1 VEKTGGFF
9 GGNEHY
15 ENEEGMIELYLGKAD
30 VNTYDKG
37 AEREFLVSNGAG
49 SYGSSTVIGA
59 NTRSGHGLLV
69 VRSKESE
76 THTVLISKLEE
87 TLHAG
92 NRKYQLSTNRYKDLI
107 YPDGFRYLQ
116 EYQGNPYPDI
126 LFVIHSVF
134 LRKSLFMPLNGTC
147 TVVRYELLAS
157 PKPVTLEIRP
167 LFAHRANDVTCP
179 DHSDAGFEAI
189 NSGNTI
195 NVSGRG
201 AVSHVSF
208 TGKPNQGLWS
218 EKPMWFEN
226 LVYEKNAESETP
238 SVDSL
243 WSPGYVTVKMEPGD
257 VIWEALSEEPISY
270 APEELDSLLKDTVER
285 QKLFVEGL
293 PISAKH
299 SHAQDLARSSCHLVS
314 ENVDS
319 FPAVISGFPSAQL
332 RARDTFIALP
342 GLALATGRIGL
353 ARGILSA
360 WLERSRAC
368 NGIMPASIGGGV
380 SVTGDIDSGL
390 WYLYALQK
398 YTAHAGLDFARENFA
413 ELADILDKYTQGLPE
428 LGAVMDGGTK
438 LIKYFNTTKTNN
450 WMSGDADGEPLVERK
465 GYLVEVN
472 ALWYDV
478 LRFMEE
484 TARAFEEGRLA
495 EKYSNLALEVKK
507 SFADI
512 FWNEPA
518 DYLYDWVDPTD
529 GRRDE
534 LIRPNA
540 IFSVSLPYA
549 VLPDEMGRS
558 VFATCWNQLYTTYG
572 LRTLDPH
579 NEKFK
584 GRAEGRPDQ
593 KKKARLRGMAWPW
606 LLGQFITAYMR
617 FNPGSAD
624 MGWRFVRPFTSH
636 LRRGCLGGI
645 AEYFDGV
652 MPYMPNGDVL
662 SAVSIGELLRVM
674 HEDLV

>member
-1 VEKTGGFF
+1 
-9 GGNEHY
+9 
-15 ENEEGMIELYLGKAD
+15 MYLGKAD

-87 TLHAG
+87 TLHSG
-92 NRKYQLSTNRYKDLI
+92 GRKYQLSTNRYKDLI

-116 EYQGNPYPDI
+116 EYQGNPYPDF

-134 LRKSLFMPLNGTC
+134 LRKSIFMPFNGTC
-147 TVVRYELLAS
+147 SVVRYELLAS

-167 LFAHRANDVTCP
+167 LFAHRTNGVTCP
-179 DHSDAGFEAI
+179 DHSGAGFEAI
-189 NSGNTI
+189 NSDGMV
-195 NVSGRG
+195 NVSGRD
-201 AVSHVSF
+201 ALSHVSF
-208 TGKPNQGLWS
+208 AGKPNQGIWC
-218 EKPMWFEN
+218 EKPLWFEN
-226 LVYEKNAESETP
+226 LVYEKNAETETP

-243 WSPGYVTVKMEPGD
+243 WSPGYVTVEMEPGD
-257 VIWEALSEEPISY
+257 VVWEVLSEEPISY
-270 APEELDSLLKDTVER
+270 MPEELDTMLKDTVER
-285 QKLFVEGL
+285 QQCFVEGL
-293 PISAKH
+293 PINAKH
-299 SHAQDLARSSCHLVS
+299 SLAQDLARSSRHLVS

-319 FPAVISGFPSAQL
+319 SPAVISGFPSAQL

-342 GLALATGRIGL
+342 GLTLATGRGET

-360 WLERSRAC
+360 WLERSRRC
-368 NGIMPASIGGGV
+368 RGIMPSYILGGE
-380 SVTGDIDSGL
+380 SVTEDIDSGL

-398 YTAHAGLDFARENFA
+398 YTAHVKFDFARENFA
-413 ELADILDKYTQGLPE
+413 ELADIIDKYIQGPPE

-438 LIKYFNTTKTNN
+438 LIKYFDTDKTKN

-478 LRFMEE
+478 LCFMDEA
-484 TARAFEEGRLA
+484 ARAIEGGPV
-495 EKYSNLALEVKK
+495 EKYSNLAMEVKK
-507 SFADI
+507 SFVDI
-512 FWNEPA
+512 FWNGAA
-518 DYLYDWVDPTD
+518 DYLYDWVDPAD

-549 VLPDEMGRS
+549 VLPDEMGRA

-593 KKKARLRGMAWPW
+593 KKKARLRGMACPW

-617 FNPGSAD
+617 FNPGNVD

-636 LRRGCLGGI
+636 LRRGCLGGV

-652 MPYMPNGDVL
+652 MPYMPNGDIL

-674 HEDLV
+674 HEDMA

>member
-1 VEKTGGFF
+1 
-9 GGNEHY
+9 
-15 ENEEGMIELYLGKAD
+15 MIELYLGKAD

-37 AEREFLVSNGAG
+37 AEREFLVSNGTG

-69 VRSKESE
+69 VRSKKSE
-76 THTVLISKLEE
+76 TNTVLVSKLEE
-87 TLHAG
+87 TLHAD

-116 EYQGNPYPDI
+116 EYQGNPYPDF

-134 LRKSLFMPLNGTC
+134 LRKSVFMPLGGTC

-157 PKPVTLEIRP
+157 PKLASQKPVTLEIRP
-167 LFAHRANDVTCP
+167 LFAHRGNDITCP
-179 DHSDAGFEAI
+179 DQSGAGFEAI
-189 NSGNTI
+189 HSGNTV

-201 AVSHVSF
+201 ALSHVSF
-208 TGKPNQGLWS
+208 AGKPDRRLWS

-243 WSPGYVTVKMEPGD
+243 WSPGYVTVDMEPGD
-257 VIWEALSEEPISY
+257 AFWEVLSEEPISY
-270 APEELDSLLKDTVER
+270 SPEELDSLLKDTVER
-285 QKLFVEGL
+285 QRYFVEGL
-293 PISAKH
+293 QISAKH
-299 SHAQDLARSSCHLVS
+299 NLAQDLARSSCHLVS

-319 FPAVISGFPSAQL
+319 SPAIISGFPSAQL

-342 GLALATGRIGL
+342 GLTLATGRIET
-353 ARGILSA
+353 ACGILSA
-360 WLERSRAC
+360 WLEHSRSC
-368 NGIMPASIGGGV
+368 DGIMPSYISGGEA
-380 SVTGDIDSGL
+380 VTGDIDSGL

-398 YTAHAGLDFARENFA
+398 YTAHAGMDFARENYA
-413 ELADILDKYTQGLPE
+413 ELGGILDKYRRGLPE
-428 LGAVMDGGTK
+428 LGAVVDGGTK
-438 LIKYFNTTKTNN
+438 LIKYFNTNKTNN
-450 WMSGDADGEPLVERK
+450 WMSGDVGGEPLVERK

-472 ALWYDV
+472 ALWHDI

-484 TARAFEEGRLA
+484 IARALGDGESA
-495 EKYSNLALEVKK
+495 EKYSNLAAEVKK
-507 SFADI
+507 SFIDI
-512 FWNEPA
+512 FWNRPA
-518 DYLYDWVDPTD
+518 GYLYDWVDPSD

-617 FNPGSAD
+617 FNRDGDD

-636 LRRGCLGGI
+636 LRRGCLGGV

-674 HEDLV
+674 YEDLS

>member
-1 VEKTGGFF
+1 
-9 GGNEHY
+9 
-15 ENEEGMIELYLGKAD
+15 MIELYLGKAD

-76 THTVLISKLEE
+76 THTVLVSKLEE
-87 TLHAG
+87 TLHAD
-92 NRKYQLSTNRYKDLI
+92 NRKYQLSTNRYKDLV

-116 EYQGNPYPDI
+116 EYQGNPYPDF

-134 LRKSLFMPLNGTC
+134 LRKSVFMPLGGTC

-157 PKPVTLEIRP
+157 PKLVTLEIRP

-179 DHSDAGFEAI
+179 DHAGAAFEAVHAE
-189 NSGNTI
+189 NAV

-201 AVSHVSF
+201 ALSHFSF
-208 TGKPNQGLWS
+208 AGKPNRGVWH

-226 LVYEKNAESETP
+226 LVYEKNAEAETP
-238 SVDSL
+238 SADCI
-243 WSPGYVTVKMEPGD
+243 WSPGCVTAEMKPGD
-257 VIWEALSEEPISY
+257 VIWEVLSEEPISY
-270 APEELDSLLKDTVER
+270 APEELEAMLKDTVER
-285 QKLFVEGL
+285 QQSFVEGL
-293 PISAKH
+293 PINAKH
-299 SHAQDLARSSCHLVS
+299 SLAQDLARSSCHLVS
-314 ENVDS
+314 ENVGS
-319 FPAVISGFPSAQL
+319 SPAVISGFPSAQL

-342 GLALATGRIGL
+342 GLTLATGRVGT
-353 ARGILSA
+353 ARGILAA
-360 WLERSRAC
+360 WLERARSC
-368 NGIMPASIGGGV
+368 GGIMPSHILGGEA
-380 SVTGDIDSGL
+380 VTGDIDSGL

-398 YTAHAGLDFARENFA
+398 YTAHAGFDFARENYA
-413 ELADILDKYTQGLPE
+413 ELADILDKYGQGLPE

-438 LIKYFNTTKTNN
+438 LIKYFNVNKTNN
-450 WMSGDADGEPLVERK
+450 WMSGDANGEPLVERK

-484 TARAFEEGRLA
+484 AAREFGDGESA
-495 EKYSNLALEVKK
+495 EKYSSLAAEAQK
-507 SFADI
+507 SFIDI
-512 FWNEPA
+512 FWNA
-518 DYLYDWVDPTD
+518 SANYLYDWVDPSD

-540 IFSVSLPYA
+540 IFSASLPYA
-549 VLPDEMGRS
+549 ALPDDMGRS

-617 FNPGSAD
+617 FNRGGSD

-636 LRRGCLGGI
+636 LRRGCLGGV

-674 HEDLV
+674 HEDLT

>member
-1 VEKTGGFF
+1 
-9 GGNEHY
+9 
-15 ENEEGMIELYLGKAD
+15 MIELYLGKAD
-30 VNTYDKG
+30 VNTYDMG

-76 THTVLISKLEE
+76 THMVLVSKLEE
-87 TLHAG
+87 TLLAG
-92 NRKYQLSTNRYKDLI
+92 SRKYQLSTNRYKDLI

-126 LFVIHSVF
+126 LFVVHSVF

-167 LFAHRANDVTCP
+167 LFAHRSNDVTCP
-179 DHSDAGFEAI
+179 EHSDAGFEAI
-189 NSGNTI
+189 NSENTI

-201 AVSHVSF
+201 IVSHVSF
-208 TGKPNQGLWS
+208 AGKPNRGHWH

-226 LVYEKNAESETP
+226 LVYEKNAESETH

-243 WSPGYVTVKMEPGD
+243 WSPGYETVKMESGD
-257 VIWEALSEEPISY
+257 IVWEVLSEEPISY
-270 APEELDSLLKDTVER
+270 TSEELDSLLKDTVER
-285 QKLFVEGL
+285 QKYFVDGL

-299 SHAQDLARSSCHLVS
+299 SLAQDLARSSCHLVS

-342 GLALATGRIGL
+342 GLALATGRLGV

-360 WLERSRAC
+360 WLERSRSC
-368 NGIMPASIGGGV
+368 GGIMPSCISGGEA
-380 SVTGDIDSGL
+380 VTGDIDSGL

-398 YTAHAGLDFARENFA
+398 YTAHAGFDFARENYA
-413 ELADILDKYTQGLPE
+413 ELAGILDKYTQGLPE

-438 LIKYFNTTKTNN
+438 LIKYFNTKKTNN
-450 WMSGDADGEPLVERK
+450 WMSGDAAGEPLVERK

-472 ALWYDV
+472 ALWYDI

-484 TARAFEEGRLA
+484 VSRALEDGQAA
-495 EKYSNLALEVKK
+495 EKYSNLAPEVKK
-507 SFADI
+507 SFVDI
-512 FWNEPA
+512 FWNGSA

-540 IFSVSLPYA
+540 VFAVSLPYA
-549 VLPDEMGRS
+549 VLPDEMGCA

-617 FNPGSAD
+617 FNPDGAD

-636 LRRGCLGGI
+636 LRRGCLGGV

-674 HEDLV
+674 HEDLA